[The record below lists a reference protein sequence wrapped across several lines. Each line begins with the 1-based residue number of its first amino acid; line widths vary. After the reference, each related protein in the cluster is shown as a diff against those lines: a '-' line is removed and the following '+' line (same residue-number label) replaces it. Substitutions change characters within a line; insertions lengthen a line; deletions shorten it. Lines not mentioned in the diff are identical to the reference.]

1 MRLARGFSLLFSTTL
16 VSVTAMTWAS
26 AAAAQ
31 QEQPLPPLP
40 SQAPQ
45 YAPPQPQPYYQQQP
59 APYYQQQP
67 GYGQPQ
73 YAPPPP
79 PPYYGAPPPPTAY
92 AEPPEPPTH
101 APKFSLWTGV
111 RFGYLGFGGGFYGV
125 VDHDNPLG
133 DTHTETAGN
142 LVSPGA
148 TMQLDVGARLGRRYV
163 LFGFYEHSFLHPG
176 HRFEGNP
183 NASAY
188 TELYGGGF
196 RYTAGDV
203 DTAGFLTEL
212 SIGERT
218 VAVSD
223 GSSTYKLQALE
234 FFKLGL
240 GAEIR
245 LSTLF
250 VLSPLAS
257 ISTGA
262 MTDTS
267 GNVGFSNAV
276 DKNTTPRYHDGASI
290 DDQRGYV
297 MVSLTIGGHF
307 DVFGK

>member
-1 MRLARGFSLLFSTTL
+1 
-16 VSVTAMTWAS
+16 MTWAGS
-26 AAAAQ
+26 AAAQ
-31 QEQPLPPLP
+31 QDQPLPPLP

-45 YAPPQPQPYYQQQP
+45 YAPPQPQPYYQQQQP
-59 APYYQQQP
+59 APYYQQP

-73 YAPPPP
+73 YYPPPPP

-92 AEPPEPPTH
+92 AEPPEAPTH
-101 APKFSLWTGV
+101 APKFSLWTGL

-125 VDHDNPLG
+125 DVG
-133 DTHTETAGN
+133 DPSGQSHTETTGN

-148 TMQLDVGARLGRRYV
+148 TMQLDVGVRLGKRYV

-176 HRFEGNP
+176 HRFEGNQ

-188 TELYGGGF
+188 AELYGGGF
-196 RYTAGDV
+196 RYTGGDV
-203 DTAGFLTEL
+203 DSVGFLTEL

-267 GNVGFSNAV
+267 GSVGFSNTLNGSNA
-276 DKNTTPRYHDGASI
+276 PRYQNGASI

-297 MVSLTIGGHF
+297 MVSLTLGGHF